1 MIIINIKLF
10 PIKIN
15 IIKYEIFKLY
25 NIKVIYK

>member
-1 MIIINIKLF
+1 MKIINIKLF

-25 NIKVIYK
+25 TIKVI